1 MRLFQVSK
9 DKLRAEL
16 VEEREKFYAEGV
28 GVIVDLDK
36 KIITILWST
45 TALGQFEVETA
56 RAWGGSVP
64 VHM

>member
-36 KIITILWST
+36 KIITIL
-45 TALGQFEVETA
+45 
-56 RAWGGSVP
+56 
-64 VHM
+64 

>member
-1 MRLFQVSK
+1 LWETIKGLEDDKKKLMRLFQVSK

-36 KIITILWST
+36 KIITIL
-45 TALGQFEVETA
+45 
-56 RAWGGSVP
+56 
-64 VHM
+64 